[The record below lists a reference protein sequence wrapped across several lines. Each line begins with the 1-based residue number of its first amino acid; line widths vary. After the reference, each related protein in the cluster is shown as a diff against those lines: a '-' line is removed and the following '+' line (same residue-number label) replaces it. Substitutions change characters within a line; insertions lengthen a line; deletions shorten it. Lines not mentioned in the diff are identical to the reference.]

1 MPPNE
6 PLTLDPP
13 RVQPLATRVAGD
25 PHRSL
30 VAKLAHKFHVEPEK
44 MIGALKA
51 TAFRQREKDPEPTNE
66 QMMALCVVAD
76 QYGLNPWTKELYAF
90 PDKGGI
96 VPVVGVD
103 GWSRIVNQHEAFD
116 GVEFSYG
123 PPVEKRKNA
132 PEWIECVIYR
142 KDRAHPTKVR
152 EHLAECWRDTGPW
165 QSHPARMLRHKA
177 FMQCARIAL
186 GFVGIYDED
195 EAQRIIDGEAMRV
208 GDAPSTAV
216 DALNAKLRP
225 AQQQDE
231 PAGGGIRDA
240 AQSGVIDVE
249 TVEAGGEAPSTP
261 SASAEAKTEPEKAAK
276 PAKPKAKAKAAPSF
290 SYAEVADRI
299 AKATDADQLA
309 EATTLIEAVSDPA
322 HQAELRIIADRR
334 ESALMGES

>member
-1 MPPNE
+1 MPNE
-6 PLTLDPP
+6 PATAQAEAPK
-13 RVQPLATRVAGD
+13 VQALATRVAGD
-25 PHRSL
+25 QHRSL

-44 MIGALKA
+44 MISALKA

-216 DALNAKLRP
+216 DALNAKIRP
-225 AQQQDE
+225 AQQPAE
-231 PAGGGIRDA
+231 PADGGATSNPTPG
-240 AQSGVIDVE
+240 GVIDVE
-249 TVEAGGEAPSTP
+249 TVEAGGEAQ
-261 SASAEAKTEPEKAAK
+261 SAPAAADEPKAEPPKPAAK
-276 PAKPKAKAKAAPSF
+276 GGKAKVPFFDAGEIAAKIGAA
-290 SYAEVADRI
+290 
-299 AKATDADQLA
+299 KDADDLA
-309 EATTLIEAVSDPA
+309 LARDLISNIPDEAGRADLHGA
-322 HQAELRIIADRR
+322 ADRR
-334 ESALMGES
+334 AFELQQG